1 MRNLGM
7 AYVNDNLQE
16 ACVYVERNMT
26 KSAEKVEGIRMPFVK
41 NIDFGEVEKFFS
53 NFSMAC

>member
-1 MRNLGM
+1 M